1 MDKKIQVAAIV
12 VAIVFSALVLTSPT
26 DPIPLPIPNSNS
38 ESDFVTILAENLD
51 KPRAIAVSNDRIFVT
66 EKDGTI
72 KVIQNNTLLESPLAT
87 LRGADVFDGGLL
99 GIALHPNFSTNHY
112 MYVFLTYEE
121 DDSLWNKILRITESE
136 NKLQNAE
143 TILDKIPGS
152 SFTNGGFMKF
162 GPDKKLYV
170 GTGTVSDA
178 SHLPQDLNSLSGKIL
193 RLNDDGTI
201 PDDNPFP
208 NSHVYSLGHRNPQ
221 GMTWDDDGN
230 LFVAEFGPEKND
242 EINLIQ
248 AGKNYGWPEE
258 QCSGDKDFEDAL
270 LCYDPSIEPGGIL
283 FYSGD
288 SLDFESPFIM
298 ASMRAANLYQLD
310 FEEGLSSQKSILS
323 GIGRVRDVVQGPDG
337 SLYVITSNTDGK
349 GFPDSMDDKLLRI
362 LK

>member
-1 MDKKIQVAAIV
+1 VDKKIQIIVIAVAV
-12 VAIVFSALVLTSPT
+12 VFSVLVLTSPT
-26 DPIPLPIPNSNS
+26 DPIPLPVPNSNT
-38 ESDFVTILAENLD
+38 ENDFVTILAKNLD
-51 KPRAIAVSNDRIFVT
+51 KPRAIAISNDRVFVT

-99 GIALHPNFSTNHY
+99 GITLHPNFSSNHY
-112 MYVFLTYEE
+112 MYVFLTY
-121 DDSLWNKILRITESE
+121 DDGDLWNKILRITESE

-143 TILDKIPGS
+143 IILDKIPGS
-152 SFTNGGFMKF
+152 SFTNGGFIKF
-162 GPDKKLYV
+162 GPDEKLYV

-193 RLNDDGTI
+193 RLNDDGSI

-208 NSHVYSLGHRNPQ
+208 NSPIYSLGHRNPQ

-230 LFVAEFGPEKND
+230 MFVAESGPEKND
-242 EINLIQ
+242 EINLILS
-248 AGKNYGWPEE
+248 GKNYGWPEQ
-258 QCSGDKDFEDAL
+258 QCSGNEDFEDAI
-270 LCYDPSIEPGGIL
+270 LCFDPSIEPGGIL

-288 SLDFESPFIM
+288 LIDFESSFIM